1 MTEKEKES
9 HTEKYTTNAGIQNR
23 LIQGFAN
30 LKEKHKD
37 EIIYVEPDPKIYF
50 KFNIGIKMLSPAV
63 YSKLWKLDSKLE
75 ILPIHHSSIDKD
87 LLLVKLHILPEHKY
101 HTKKGEIGKF
111 NDFFEEAIRIL
122 R

>member
-1 MTEKEKES
+1 MTEHS
-9 HTEKYTTNAGIQNR
+9 EKYTTNATIQNR
-23 LIQGFAN
+23 LIQGLVN

-50 KFNIGIKMLSPAV
+50 KFNIGIKMLSPEV
-63 YSKLWKLDSKLE
+63 YSKLWKMDSRLE

-87 LLLVKLHILPEHKY
+87 LLLVKLHVLPEHKY
-101 HTKKGEIGKF
+101 HTKKGERGKA
-111 NDFFEEAIRIL
+111 NEFFEEIIRSL